1 MVEDLLLEP
10 IIVIFVFVVMM
21 SLMMSLMMITLD
33 EKWFEKIKEYNKGL
47 KK

>member
-10 IIVIFVFVVMM
+10 IIVIFVSVV
-21 SLMMSLMMITLD
+21 MMSLMMITLD